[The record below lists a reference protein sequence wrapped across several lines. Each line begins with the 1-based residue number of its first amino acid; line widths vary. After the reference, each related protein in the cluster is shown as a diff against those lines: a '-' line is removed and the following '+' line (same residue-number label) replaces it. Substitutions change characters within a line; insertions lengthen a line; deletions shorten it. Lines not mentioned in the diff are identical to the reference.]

1 MCYSGQCKLAA
12 RRCRSLLIF
21 PGSVNVVQPS
31 STEEIMT
38 ESIVDPIK
46 VTLLDFGKLLE
57 RGFDHFVEFDF
68 CTGPHTKFWIFA
80 ADWNL
85 DEDLAGT
92 DEFDSEER
100 VHASHEFAEVVA
112 R

>member
-1 MCYSGQCKLAA
+1 M
-12 RRCRSLLIF
+12 
-21 PGSVNVVQPS
+21 NVVQSS
-31 STEEIMT
+31 STGEIMT

-46 VTLLDFGKLLE
+46 VTLLDCGKLLV
-57 RGFDHFVEFDF
+57 RGSDHFVKLDF

-100 VHASHEFAEVVA
+100 VHASHEFAVVVA
-112 R
+112 H